1 MNVLYVIF
9 LIIAIFILLK
19 RLIPSKGAMGEKR
32 VARILEKLPEEKYS
46 VITYLL
52 LNNGYT
58 SQVDHV
64 VVSVHGFFVIETKTY
79 QGIKNSE
86 RWSQKIA
93 KKEYALQMTTA
104 SIML

>member
-1 MNVLYVIF
+1 MLA
-9 LIIAIFILLK
+9 LLFILK
-19 RLIPSKGAMGEKR
+19 RLLSSKGAIGETR

-46 VITYLL
+46 VINNLL
-52 LNNGYT
+52 LNNNGYT

-86 RWSQKIA
+86 RWSQKLA